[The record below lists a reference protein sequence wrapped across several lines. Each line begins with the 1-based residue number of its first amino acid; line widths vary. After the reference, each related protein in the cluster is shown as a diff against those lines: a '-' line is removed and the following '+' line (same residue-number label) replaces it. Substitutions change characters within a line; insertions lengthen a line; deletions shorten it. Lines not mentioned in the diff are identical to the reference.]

1 MKLVLLTIHS
11 LKGKGMKNKK
21 YPDQE
26 VSFTCISGINYPFGS
41 RNYLMKLVQEINQ
54 KDKGTFI
61 FVAGNTVAG
70 KELESELKHLIK
82 LEGESVKRDN
92 ANLPKGGAKNPFGQ
106 AEKEEIERFFIEG
119 IANELSDFF
128 PLIEGVNY
136 HIQIAEK
143 VFDKS
148 LGTKILE
155 KLKTLRDDIRIFND
169 HEIKIPIR
177 MPGVEDARGIVP
189 SKTPW
194 FYKIITGL
202 MQRLVN
208 SFVSRTYSPRPSL
221 ILVGCTGAGAHIPF
235 YEGVPLVSI
244 PTLHKIDEQLS
255 TENMVGCVTI
265 KLSRKDGML
274 RILPK
279 TYDFRSVIFNER
291 NFLIK
296 ENPSAVERSVLE
308 ALKSSSASQQVIS
321 FRINHPLPIKKK
333 IPEKKIAE
341 ATANLLKRKLVL
353 FNEKG
358 NRYQINEE
366 ILGFAQIALS
376 DFLKGSNVVRH
387 VVESC
392 RHIGALKS
400 LYHTAN
406 EDLPELLVDADAFID
421 AGDPIQGI
429 AHDYEYNGELLP
441 IMNGFDKQQ
450 VLAAHIF
457 KKNIMDTFRKRKERL
472 EKTKKLDYKDFIK
485 MCLIP
490 FVFTPGNHPS
500 WATHTKNSLVL
511 GYFEDTLK
519 FLLLVEVLRECRNAG
534 YQGLDSDTV
543 LTIVNE
549 HVIRVG
555 EDNLAEING
564 IKFGVKHPYKARS
577 LSRSQRIQEVI
588 NFIYGSFY
596 AFMKNVEQKYP
607 DVSLAYVGNFHE
619 AAAAHVSKF
628 GRTLLGVMIGAY
640 LKDTQFEVNKD
651 KVVDI
656 GPVKVEICFGQE
668 NQILYS
674 QIEFINH
681 INAEDQKLVMAKRI
695 GTKMVLELCSKLSD
709 IFDLPWRY

>member
-1 MKLVLLTIHS
+1 M
-11 LKGKGMKNKK
+11 
-21 YPDQE
+21 P
-26 VSFTCISGINYPFGS
+26 
-41 RNYLMKLVQEINQ
+41 
-54 KDKGTFI
+54 KGT
-61 FVAGNTVAG
+61 
-70 KELESELKHLIK
+70 
-82 LEGESVKRDN
+82 
-92 ANLPKGGAKNPFGQ
+92 AKTRFGT
-106 AEKEEIERFFIEG
+106 AEKEEIERLFIEE
-119 IANELSDFF
+119 IANDLNDFF
-128 PLIEGVNY
+128 PRIEGVNY

-143 VFDKS
+143 VFDKPI
-148 LGTKILE
+148 GTKILE
-155 KLKTLRDDIRIFND
+155 KLKTLRGDMRIFND

-177 MPGVEDARGIVP
+177 MPGVEDVRGIVP
-189 SKTPW
+189 RKTPW

-208 SFVSRTYSPRPSL
+208 SFISRTYSPRPSL
-221 ILVGCTGAGAHIPF
+221 ILAGCAGAGAHIPF
-235 YEGVPLVSI
+235 YEGVPLISI

-265 KLSRKDGML
+265 KISRKNGML

-296 ENPSAVERSVLE
+296 ESPSASERSVLE
-308 ALKSSSASQQVIS
+308 ALKPSSASQQVIN
-321 FRINHPLPIKKK
+321 FRINQPLPVKKR
-333 IPEKKIAE
+333 ISEKKIAE
-341 ATANLLKRKLVL
+341 ATASLLKRRLIL

-366 ILGFAQIALS
+366 ILGYTRITL
-376 DFLKGSNVVRH
+376 DEFLKGSKVVRH

-406 EDLPELLVDADAFID
+406 EDLPELLADADAFID

-457 KKNIMDTFRKRKERL
+457 KKNIMDAFRKRKERL
-472 EKTKKLDYKDFIK
+472 EKTKKPDYKDFIK
-485 MCLIP
+485 ACLIP

-519 FLLLVEVLRECRNAG
+519 FLLLIDVLRECRNAG
-534 YQGLDSDTV
+534 YQELDTDAV
-543 LTIVNE
+543 LAIINE
-549 HVIRVG
+549 RVIRVG
-555 EDNLAEING
+555 EDSIAEVNG

-588 NFIYGSFY
+588 NFIYGAFY
-596 AFMKNVEQKYP
+596 AFMRNVEEKHP

-656 GPVKVEICFGQE
+656 GPAKVEVCFSSDS
-668 NQILYS
+668 QILYS

-695 GTKMVLELCSKLSD
+695 NTKMVLELCSKLSD